1 MNVKME
7 LMTVIKT
14 MAPVQTHQAPIIVD
28 AGQVTLEMGDTVQV
42 FLT

>member
-1 MNVKME
+1 ME
-7 LMTVIKT
+7 LTTVIKT
-14 MAPVQTHQAPIIVD
+14 MAPVQTHQGPIIVD